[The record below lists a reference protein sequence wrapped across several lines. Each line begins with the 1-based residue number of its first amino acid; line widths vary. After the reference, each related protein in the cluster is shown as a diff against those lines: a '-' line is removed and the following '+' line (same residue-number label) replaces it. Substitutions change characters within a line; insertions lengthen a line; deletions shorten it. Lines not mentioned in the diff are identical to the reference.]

1 MTLPNATLFP
11 QALLPLY
18 IFEPRYRQ
26 MLADALHSNRM
37 FSVAMRRPGS
47 SRETPLPVAGLGLIR
62 VSVRH
67 KDGTSHLILQG
78 LARVELAE
86 AVRYKPYRVQRIRP
100 LPTPPCDSVA
110 ADALLAKVRELVRE
124 RLNLGLPFSFP
135 GEQPPAFPA
144 KEVIGYL
151 DSISNPEQAADL
163 VSCAVLAGA
172 SERQAILEAVD
183 VETRL
188 RRLIQFLLR
197 DIRSHRK
204 ERHE

>member
-1 MTLPNATLFP
+1 
-11 QALLPLY
+11 
-18 IFEPRYRQ
+18 
-26 MLADALHSNRM
+26 M

-47 SRETPLPVAGLGLIR
+47 ARETPLPVAGVGLIR
-62 VSVRH
+62 VSVGH

-78 LARVELAE
+78 LARVELE
-86 AVRYKPYRVQRIRP
+86 ETVRYKPYRVQRIRP

-110 ADALLAKVRELVRE
+110 ADALLARVRELVRE

-135 GEQPPAFPA
+135 GEQPPKFPA

-197 DIRSHRK
+197 DIHTHRK
-204 ERHE
+204 GPHE